1 MDNVSVWGF
10 SNRSSSLV
18 VKDMSKELDSK
29 VDKYGS
35 EMHGDLNTNGNGILN
50 IKQPV
55 NDSDCVTKK
64 YHDEGIGLLRNGVR
78 SLRNNFINDFERI
91 DRASSDLGSRFQLL
105 FDRVSNV
112 EISYISIETLVK
124 VGNAVFLLQV
134 GGIGSSSYFAA
145 KLRLVETLYE
155 TVGKLYKDE
164 IAKKLK
170 QFENQKFVVDFRNE
184 VMRAILDLSEGDF
197 IRLKEN
203 LKENKLLND
212 VENRSV
218 FTEVVNEIY
227 RTLKPSRNYNELK
240 LLAQKN
246 LVLIQLGYIFID
258 DSLLNAVE

>member
-35 EMHGDLNTNGNGILN
+35 EMHGDLNMNGNGILN
-50 IKQPV
+50 IKQLV

-64 YHDEGIGLLRNGVR
+64 YYDESIGLLRNGVR

-91 DRASSDLGSRFQLL
+91 DRASSDLKSNLQLL

-112 EISYISIETLVK
+112 EISYINLETLVK

-134 GGIGSSSYFAA
+134 GVIGSSSYFAA
-145 KLRLVETLYE
+145 KLRLVQTLYE
-155 TVGKLYKDE
+155 TVAKLYKDE
-164 IAKKLK
+164 ITKKLK
-170 QFENQKFVVDFRNE
+170 QFENQKFVIDFRNE

-197 IRLKEN
+197 SRLKEN
-203 LKENKLLND
+203 LEENKLLKDLGDRNA
-212 VENRSV
+212 
-218 FTEVVNEIY
+218 FTEVVNELN